1 MSVWDEI
8 GADSGDYVKFDK
20 IGDTVVGTITSL
32 GVKTWDDG
40 SKAPQLGLDT
50 DEGPKTLTAGQ
61 VRLKLA
67 LAEQRPEVGDRIR
80 VELTDVEKRQGGRTL
95 KHFRVDVQRAGGT
108 PAPATAV
115 AAPATASGFSDTPP
129 F

>member
-8 GADSGDYVKFDK
+8 GADSGEYVKFDR
-20 IGDTVVGTITSL
+20 IGDSVVGTITSL

-50 DEGPKTLTAGQ
+50 EDGPKTLTAGQ

-80 VELTDVEKRQGGRTL
+80 VRLSDIEKRQGGRTL
-95 KHFRVDVQRAGGT
+95 KHFEVDVQRAGANT
-108 PAPATAV
+108 APAPA
-115 AAPATASGFSDTPP
+115 AAGKSSGWADEAP

>member
-1 MSVWDEI
+1 MSVWDEVT
-8 GADSGDYVKFDK
+8 ADSGDYVKFEK
-20 IGDTVVGTITSL
+20 VGDTVVGTITSL

-50 DEGPKTLTAGQ
+50 DDGPKTLTAGQ
-61 VRLKLA
+61 IRLKLA
-67 LAEQRPEVGDRIR
+67 LAEQRPDVGDRIR

-95 KHFRVDVQRAGGT
+95 KHFRVDVQRKGAAA
-108 PAPATAV
+108 PAPAAA
-115 AAPATASGFSDTPP
+115 AAPAKSGFSDEPP